1 MFLGDTLSSIALK
14 YQSTYQEIAA
24 YNGIGDVN
32 KIYAGEII
40 RIPICDEEKREYYI
54 VKRGDNLTKIAKL
67 YRVGIEELMKLN
79 SIQDANL
86 IYIGQRLRV
95 K

>member
-1 MFLGDTLSSIALK
+1 MFL
-14 YQSTYQEIAA
+14 
-24 YNGIGDVN
+24 GDVN

-40 RIPICDEEKREYYI
+40 RIPIRDEAMKREYYV